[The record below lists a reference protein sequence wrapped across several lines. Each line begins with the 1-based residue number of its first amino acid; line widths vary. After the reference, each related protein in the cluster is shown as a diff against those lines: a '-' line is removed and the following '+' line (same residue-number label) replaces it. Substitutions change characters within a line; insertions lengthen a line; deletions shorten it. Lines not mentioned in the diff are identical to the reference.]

1 MKKGQRLV
9 FSFVLNGLI
18 DGNLYSLD
26 RVYIQ
31 LSVFSLWYF
40 ISREYKKYPLQIEVN
55 TLMITYRI
63 KKTINEMNIKIVVS
77 GDNPKTK

>member
-1 MKKGQRLV
+1 MKKGQLLV
-9 FSFVLNGLI
+9 FSFVLNCLI

-26 RVYIQ
+26 RVDIQ

-40 ISREYKKYPLQIEVN
+40 ISRVYKKYALQIEVN
-55 TLMITYRI
+55 TLLITYQI
-63 KKTINEMNIKIVVS
+63 KKTINEMNIKIVFS